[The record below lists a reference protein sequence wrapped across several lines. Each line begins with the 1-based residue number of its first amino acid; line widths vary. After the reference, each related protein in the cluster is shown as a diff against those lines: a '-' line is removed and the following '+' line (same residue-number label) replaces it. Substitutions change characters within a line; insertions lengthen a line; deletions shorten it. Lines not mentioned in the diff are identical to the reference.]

1 MIFAQVWAPRGA
13 RGALGRSP
21 DARPEGIDGLRE
33 AFGRRPFRQEGY
45 HRRVQASGGCL
56 IAAEWF
62 QRIAN
67 LAFHPALLER
77 QQDPPCF
84 RKDLLRSAQDKSSSP
99 AVVEAFVMHTLRR
112 DERVDEDPSIQD
124 DVSSVVFDRL

>member
-1 MIFAQVWAPRGA
+1 VRGLEA
-13 RGALGRSP
+13 F
-21 DARPEGIDGLRE
+21 PEGIGGLRE
-33 AFGRRPFRQEGY
+33 AFGIRPLGQEGH
-45 HRRVQASGGCL
+45 HRRVQQSGGCL

-84 RKDLLRSAQDKSSSP
+84 LKDLLG
-99 AVVEAFVMHTLRR
+99 
-112 DERVDEDPSIQD
+112 
-124 DVSSVVFDRL
+124 

>member
-1 MIFAQVWAPRGA
+1 MIFTQGCPPRGS
-13 RGALGRSP
+13 RGALGRGP
-21 DARPEGIDGLRE
+21 DACPEDIDGLRE
-33 AFGRRPFRQEGY
+33 AFGRRPFRQEGH
-45 HRRVQASGGCL
+45 HRRVQLSERCL
-56 IAAEWF
+56 IAVEWF

-84 RKDLLRSAQDKSSSP
+84 LKDLLRSAQDKSSSP

-112 DERVDEDPSIQD
+112 DEGADKTPSIQD

>member
-1 MIFAQVWAPRGA
+1 MIFAQVCPPRGS
-13 RGALGRSP
+13 RGALGCGP
-21 DARPEGIDGLRE
+21 DACPEGIDGLRE
-33 AFGRRPFRQEGY
+33 ALSRRPFRQEGH
-45 HRRVQASGGCL
+45 HRRVQLSEGCL
-56 IAAEWF
+56 IAVEWF

-84 RKDLLRSAQDKSSSP
+84 LKDLLGSAQDKSSSP
-99 AVVEAFVMHTLRR
+99 AVVEASVMHTLRR
-112 DERVDEDPSIQD
+112 DERADKASSIQD